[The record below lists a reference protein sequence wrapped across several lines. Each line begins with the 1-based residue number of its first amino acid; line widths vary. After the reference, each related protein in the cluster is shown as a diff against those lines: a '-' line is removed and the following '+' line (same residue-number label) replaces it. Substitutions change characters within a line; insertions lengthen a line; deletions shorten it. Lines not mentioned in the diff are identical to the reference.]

1 MRLII
6 GGCILVRIVVW
17 LVGVFVVIL
26 VIVARIAVIFIHMG
40 VRRAILRRI
49 GKFNVRD
56 IARLY
61 GVFIFAGIIA
71 QIYAVIVVFRRSGGS
86 GVEGF
91 VKIHIVVCILLVRT
105 AAAAARAHLALH
117 AARELQEGS
126 KGIIARGR
134 AALRSGVFPLL
145 GFDFLLKGTIRFG
158 RCLRARFLY
167 RLRLHGLYVFY
178 ILGGRF
184 RLRLDPR
191 TDGRAAAG
199 LVFLVPAAKLV
210 IIHLRDVILVSAH
223 SVTASPLHSTCRV

>member
-61 GVFIFAGIIA
+61 GVFIFARIIA
-71 QIYAVIVVFRRSGGS
+71 QIYAVIVVLRRS

-117 AARELQEGS
+117 AVRELQEGS

-134 AALRSGVFPLL
+134 AALRTGVFPFL
-145 GFDFLLKGTIRFG
+145 GFDFLFKGTIRFG

-210 IIHLRDVILVSAH
+210 IIHLRDVILFSAH